1 MSNFSLIFI
10 LCTSPTGIT
19 EESERKKVLM
29 QQFGKIQ
36 GLVAVRKLIIS
47 KIKGFLSSTNILW
60 QQEQTIEI
68 KYMHLKILQRIL
80 HCQVRINIS
89 S

>member
-1 MSNFSLIFI
+1 M
-10 LCTSPTGIT
+10 
-19 EESERKKVLM
+19 LM

-36 GLVAVRKLIIS
+36 GLVAMRRWIIS

-68 KYMHLKILQRIL
+68 KCMHFKILQYIL
-80 HCQVRINIS
+80 HCHVSINVS
-89 S
+89 SLLGLN